1 MFTGLVDHC
10 GRIVTI
16 APSGSGSTLQI
27 ESPYADFVLGESI
40 ACDGVCL
47 TVERWTGGTFTV
59 TAGDETLRV
68 TTLGSKRPGDAIHLE
83 RALKVGDRL
92 GGHLV
97 QGHVDG
103 VGTVR
108 AIVPGPTWTRVD
120 LEVPA
125 ALARYIA
132 QKGSVTV
139 DGVSLTVN
147 EVHDDAGGHTFSV
160 GLVPHTLAVTRLG
173 GFKIGTRVNVETD
186 LLARYVERI
195 NAFGPPETPVTA
207 DLLRRAGF

>member
-1 MFTGLVDHC
+1 MESQF
-10 GRIVTI
+10 
-16 APSGSGSTLQI
+16 SG
-27 ESPYADFVLGESI
+27 FVLGESI

-47 TVERWTGGTFTV
+47 TVESWTGSTFAV

-68 TTLGSKRPGDAIHLE
+68 TTLGRKHVGDKVHLE
-83 RALKVGDRL
+83 RALQVGDRL

-103 VGTVR
+103 VGEVTAV
-108 AIVPGPTWTRVD
+108 VPGATWTRVD
-120 LEVPA
+120 IAVPME
-125 ALARYIA
+125 LARYIA
-132 QKGSVTV
+132 TKGSVTV

-147 EVHDDAGGHTFSV
+147 EVHDAGTLHTFSV

-173 GFKIGTRVNVETD
+173 EFVVGTRVNIETD

-195 NAFGPPETPVTA
+195 AAFPSTGTAVTA